1 MKSSQQP
8 SEVIEWINLIT
19 SQPASRPSLDRA
31 VKIASIK
38 STLKLVDY
46 VDLLRLTLK
55 VVDYEKLTCSTH
67 LAAFM

>member
-1 MKSSQQP
+1 MDQP
-8 SEVIEWINLIT
+8 DYYT
-19 SQPASRPSLDRA
+19 ASLKTFTRYYLVDRA

-38 STLKLVDY
+38 STLKLDDY

-67 LAAFM
+67 LVAFM